1 MLRRFP
7 GRTLDELDRMDWP
20 RYLRAID
27 AENIEAV
34 EERRRLMLAGK
45 IGKDGMTPDDW
56 AAIRQH
62 DEWVNDG

>member
-7 GRTLDELDRMDWP
+7 GRTLDELDQMDLP